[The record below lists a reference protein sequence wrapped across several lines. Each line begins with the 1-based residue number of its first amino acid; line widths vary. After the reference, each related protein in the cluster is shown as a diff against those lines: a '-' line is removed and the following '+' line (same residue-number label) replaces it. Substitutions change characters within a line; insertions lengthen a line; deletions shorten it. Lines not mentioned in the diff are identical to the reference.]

1 MVVQKGGKDSMASK
15 AQYIIG
21 VDTGGTFTD
30 VVVLSNAGEVWTAK
44 ASTTPDD
51 FSRGVM
57 DAVDEAARTAGIETA
72 KLLGNTT
79 LFKHGSTVA
88 TNALI
93 TRSGVKVGFITTKG
107 FEDTTEIMRAI
118 GRVDGLSADDIK
130 HVTWITKPEPFV
142 QRELV
147 IGVRER
153 MDYQGNEIVPLNRAD
168 VMEAIR
174 RLIEED
180 KVEAIAVSLM
190 HAWAN
195 PKHEEEIRA
204 LTAEADSHR
213 KVYWSFGSSLSQ
225 VAGEYA
231 RANTAILNSYLG
243 PTVERYLKGLETK
256 LQSGGLKGPL
266 LIMQGN
272 GGVAHREHV
281 SAIANLQSGPAG
293 GMIASA
299 YVAGLLKHQNVI
311 TTDMGGT
318 SFDVGLITE
327 GYWRYAQEPIVE
339 RFRMLQPIIDIES
352 IGAGGGTI
360 ALVESETGRLLVG
373 PRSAGASPG
382 PVCYDAGGEQVTVT
396 DADLALGIIDP
407 NYFLGGRKHLN
418 KEKSLKAIEEKIARP
433 LKLKVHEAAAGIYD
447 IVNAK
452 MSDLIRRQVVRTG
465 YLPEEFVIY
474 AFGGA
479 GPVHASGFAAEL
491 GIKQIYIFATSP
503 VFSAFG
509 AAAADV
515 IRTRVMSCQYILP
528 ADPAVVNQRLD
539 GIESEMK
546 TAMTG
551 EGFKPNQ
558 IEFRRFFTIRYRR
571 QTAGVEMPVSWDRF
585 NAKRMTEMQSA
596 FERKYEELYG
606 VGAGYTKA
614 GIEISEIR
622 VDAVGK
628 VAKPR
633 LSASRKRNRDL
644 KAARKGKRQVFF
656 TRPDRRFIDTPVY
669 DYERLASGA
678 VVKGP
683 AVIELP
689 FTTTLVPPDHKVTV
703 APFMNLVMQVP

>member
-1 MVVQKGGKDSMASK
+1 MAAK
-15 AQYIIG
+15 QNFIIG

-30 VVVLSNAGEVWTAK
+30 VVVLGDSGEVWTAK

-57 DAVDEAARTAGIETA
+57 DAVNEAAVAVGVQTSE
-72 KLLGNTT
+72 LLGQTK

-93 TRSGVKVGFITTKG
+93 THNGCKVGLITTKG

-118 GRVDGLSADDIK
+118 GRVDGLSDDEIK
-130 HVTWITKPEPFV
+130 HITWITKPEPFV
-142 QRELV
+142 PRESV

-153 MDYQGNEIVPLNRAD
+153 IDYQGNEIVPLNWDD

-174 RLIEED
+174 RLMQAD
-180 KVEAIAVSLM
+180 KVDAIAVSLM

-195 PKHEEEIRA
+195 PKHEEEVRA
-204 LTAEADSHR
+204 LTAEADPHR

-231 RANTAILNSYLG
+231 RTNTAILNSYLG
-243 PTVERYLKGLETK
+243 PTVEGYLKGLEGK
-256 LQSGGLKGPL
+256 LQKGGLKAPL

-299 YVAGLLKHQNVI
+299 YIASLLNHKNVI

-339 RFRMLQPIIDIES
+339 RFRMQQPIIDIES

-360 ALVESETGRLLVG
+360 ARVEPETGQLLVG

-396 DADLALGIIDP
+396 DCDLALGVIDP
-407 NYFLGGRKHLN
+407 AYFLGGRKKLN
-418 KEKSLKAIEEKIARP
+418 NEKALHAIEEKIARP
-433 LKLKVHEAAAGIYD
+433 LKLKINQAAAGVHD

-491 GIKQIYIFATSP
+491 GIKKIYIFATSP

-515 IRTRVMSCQYILP
+515 IRTRVFSCQYVMP
-528 ADPAVVNQRLD
+528 ADPEIINHRLE
-539 GIESEMK
+539 GIEKEMAR
-546 TAMTG
+546 AMIG
-551 EGFKPNQ
+551 EGFGPNQ
-558 IEFRRFFTIRYRR
+558 VDFRRYFTMRYRR
-571 QTAGVEMPVSWDRF
+571 QSAGVEMPVGFNRF
-585 NAKRMTEMQSA
+585 NPKRLAEIQTG
-596 FERKYEELYG
+596 FEQKYEELYG
-606 VGAGYTKA
+606 VGAGYSKA

-622 VDAVGK
+622 VDAIGK
-628 VAKPR
+628 VAKPKLIAKRKTNGNARRALKEKR
-633 LSASRKRNRDL
+633 L
-644 KAARKGKRQVFF
+644 VFF
-656 TRPDRRFIDTPVY
+656 TRPERKSFDTPVY
-669 DYERLASGA
+669 NYESLVVGA
-678 VVKGP
+678 AIRGP
-683 AVIELP
+683 AIVELP
-689 FTTTLVPPDHKVTV
+689 FTTTLLPPDHKITV
-703 APFMNLVMQVP
+703 DPYMNLVMELP

>member
-1 MVVQKGGKDSMASK
+1 MTSK

-30 VVVLSNAGEVWTAK
+30 VVVMGNDGDVWTAK

-57 DAVDEAARTAGIETA
+57 DAVAEAAQTVGIETSE
-72 KLLGNTT
+72 LLGQTT

-93 TRSGVKVGFITTKG
+93 THSGCKVGFITTKG

-118 GRVDGLSADDIK
+118 GRVDGLSADEIK

-142 QRELV
+142 PRERI

-153 MDYQGNEIVPLNRAD
+153 MDYLGNEIVPLNRAD

-195 PKHEEEIRA
+195 PKHEEEIRS
-204 LTAEADSHR
+204 LTSEADPHR

-231 RANTAILNSYLG
+231 RANTAVLNSYLG
-243 PTVERYLKGLETK
+243 PTVERYLKGLESK
-256 LQSGGLKGPL
+256 LQSGGLNGPL

-299 YVAGLLKHQNVI
+299 YVAGLLNHKNVI

-360 ALVESETGRLLVG
+360 AQVELETGRLLVG

-382 PVCYDAGGEQVTVT
+382 PVCYGAGGEQVTVT

-407 NYFLGGRKHLN
+407 NYFLGGRKTLN

-479 GPVHASGFAAEL
+479 GPVHAAGFAAEL

-539 GIESEMK
+539 AIESEMK

-558 IEFRRFFTIRYRR
+558 VEFRRFFTMRYRR
-571 QTAGVEMPVSWDRF
+571 QTAGVEMPGSWDHF

-596 FERKYEELYG
+596 FEKKYEELYG

-633 LSASRKRNRDL
+633 LSASRKRKSDI
-644 KAARKGKRQVFF
+644 KAARKGKRGVFF
-656 TRPDRRFIDTPVY
+656 TRPDRKFIDTPVY
-669 DYERLASGA
+669 DYERLGVGA

-703 APFMNLVMQVP
+703 DPFMNLVMQVP

>member
-1 MVVQKGGKDSMASK
+1 MAVK
-15 AQYIIG
+15 NQYIVG

-30 VVVLSNAGEVWTAK
+30 VVVLGDRGEVWTAK

-57 DAVDEAARTAGIETA
+57 DAVTEAANAVGVETSE
-72 KLLGNTT
+72 LLGQTT

-93 TRSGVKVGFITTKG
+93 THNGCKVGLITTRG

-118 GRVDGLSADDIK
+118 GRVDGLSDDEIK

-142 QRELV
+142 SRERI

-153 MDYQGNEIVPLNRAD
+153 MDYQGNEIVPLNWDD
-168 VMEAIR
+168 VMAAIR
-174 RLIEED
+174 RLMED
-180 KVEAIAVSLM
+180 EKVDAIAVSLM

-195 PKHEEEIRA
+195 PRHEEEIRA
-204 LTAEADSHR
+204 LTAEADPQR
-213 KVYWSFGSSLSQ
+213 KIYWSFGSALTQ

-243 PTVERYLKGLETK
+243 PTVEHYLKGLETK

-299 YVAGLLKHQNVI
+299 YVAGLLGHKNVI

-318 SFDVGLITE
+318 SFDVGLITD

-360 ALVESETGRLLVG
+360 AQVEPETGRLLVG

-396 DADLALGIIDP
+396 DCDLALGIIDP
-407 NYFLGGRKHLN
+407 NYFLGGRKSLN
-418 KEKSLKAIEEKIARP
+418 KEKALRSIDEEIAKP
-433 LKLKVHEAAAGIYD
+433 LKLKVHEAAAGVHE

-479 GPVHASGFAAEL
+479 GPVHAAGFAAEL
-491 GIKQIYIFATSP
+491 GIRRIYIFATSP

-515 IRTRVMSCQYILP
+515 IRTRVMSCQFVLP
-528 ADPAVVNQRLD
+528 ADPAVINQRLD
-539 GIESEMK
+539 AIEKEMGG
-546 TAMTG
+546 ALAG

-558 IEFRRFFTIRYRR
+558 VEFRRYFTMRYRR
-571 QTAGVEMPVSWDRF
+571 QSAGVEIPAGWDRL
-585 NAKRMTEMQSA
+585 NVKRVTEMQSN
-596 FERKYEELYG
+596 FEKKYEELYG

-614 GIEISEIR
+614 GIEISEMR

-628 VAKPR
+628 VAKPK
-633 LSASRKRNRDL
+633 LSAKRKSGASL
-644 KAARKGKRQVFF
+644 GAARKSKRQVFF
-656 TRPDRRFIDTPVY
+656 TRPERKLIDTPVY
-669 DYERLASGA
+669 DYARLAVGA
-678 VVKGP
+678 TVRGP
-683 AVIELP
+683 AIVELP
-689 FTTTLVPPDHKVTV
+689 FTTTLVPPEHKVTIDRY
-703 APFMNLVMQVP
+703 MNLVMEVP

>member
-1 MVVQKGGKDSMASK
+1 MAAK
-15 AQYIIG
+15 KNYIIG

-30 VVVLSNAGEVWTAK
+30 VVVLGNSGEVWTAK

-57 DAVDEAARTAGIETA
+57 DAVAEAARAVGVEA
-72 KLLGNTT
+72 AVLLGHTT

-93 TRSGVKVGFITTKG
+93 THSGVKVGLITTKG

-118 GRVDGLSADDIK
+118 GRVDGLSDDEIK

-142 QRELV
+142 SRERV

-153 MDYQGNEIVPLNRAD
+153 MDYQGNEIVPLNWDD
-168 VMEAIR
+168 VMSAIR
-174 RLIEED
+174 QLIEKD
-180 KVEAIAVSLM
+180 QVEAIAVSLM

-195 PKHEEEIRA
+195 PRHEEEIRG
-204 LTAEADSHR
+204 LTAEADPHR

-256 LQSGGLKGPL
+256 LQNGGLKGPL

-299 YVAGLLKHQNVI
+299 HIAGLLKHKNVI

-327 GYWRYAQEPIVE
+327 GYWRYAQEPIIE

-360 ALVESETGRLLVG
+360 AQVESETGRLLVG

-382 PVCYDAGGEQVTVT
+382 PVCYDGGGEQVTVT
-396 DADLALGIIDP
+396 DADVALGIIDP
-407 NYFLGGRKHLN
+407 DYFLGGRKRLN
-418 KEKSLKAIEEKIARP
+418 KEKALRTIEEKIAHP
-433 LKLKVHEAAAGIYD
+433 LKLKVHEAAAGVYE

-491 GIKQIYIFATSP
+491 GVKKIYIFATSP

-528 ADPAVVNQRLD
+528 ADPAVINQRLES
-539 GIESEMK
+539 IEKEMG
-546 TAMTG
+546 TAVVG

-571 QTAGVEMPVSWDRF
+571 QSAGVEMPVTWDRF
-585 NAKRMTEMQSA
+585 NVKRMAEMQSA
-596 FERKYEELYG
+596 FEKKYEELYG
-606 VGAGYTKA
+606 VGAGYAKA

-633 LSASRKRNRDL
+633 LSTQRKKQFDL
-644 KAARKGKRQVFF
+644 RAARKGRRPVYF
-656 TRPDRRFIDTPVY
+656 TRPERKYFDTPVY
-669 DYERLASGA
+669 DYEKLAVGA
-678 VVKGP
+678 VIKGP

-689 FTTTLVPPDHKVTV
+689 FTTTLIPPKHKVSV
-703 APFMNLVMQVP
+703 DAYMNLVMEVP

>member
-1 MVVQKGGKDSMASK
+1 MARK
-15 AQYIIG
+15 QQYIIG

-30 VVVLSNAGEVWTAK
+30 VVVLGNGGEVWTAK

-57 DAVDEAARTAGIETA
+57 DAVDEAARTVGTETSE
-72 KLLGNTT
+72 LLRQTT

-93 TRSGVKVGFITTKG
+93 TQSGVKVGLITTKG

-118 GRVDGLSADDIK
+118 GRVDGLSGDEIK
-130 HVTWITKPEPFV
+130 HATWVTKPEPFV
-142 QRELV
+142 PRERV

-153 MDYQGNEIVPLNRAD
+153 MDYRGEEIVPLNRAD
-168 VMEAIR
+168 VMNAIR

-195 PKHEEEIRA
+195 PRHEEEIRA
-204 LTAEADSHR
+204 LTAEADPHKS
-213 KVYWSFGSSLSQ
+213 VYWSFGSALSQ

-231 RANTAILNSYLG
+231 RTNTAVLNSYLG
-243 PTVERYLKGLETK
+243 PTVERYLQGLKTK
-256 LQSGGLKGPL
+256 LQRSGLKGPL

-272 GGVAHREHV
+272 GGVAHSEHV

-299 YVAGLLKHQNVI
+299 FIAALLKHKNVI

-327 GYWRYAQEPIVE
+327 GYWRYAQEPVVE

-360 ALVESETGRLLVG
+360 AQVDQDTGRLLVG

-382 PVCYDAGGEQVTVT
+382 PVCYDGGGEQVTVT

-407 NYFLGGRKHLN
+407 NYFLGGRKALN
-418 KEKSLKAIEEKIARP
+418 KEKALNAIEEKIARP
-433 LKLKVHEAAAGIYD
+433 LQLKIHEAAAGIYD

-479 GPVHASGFAAEL
+479 GAVHAAGFAAEL
-491 GIKQIYIFATSP
+491 GIKKIYIFATSP

-509 AAAADV
+509 VAAADV
-515 IRTRVMSCQYILP
+515 IHTRVLSCQYIFP
-528 ADPAVVNQRLD
+528 VEPAVVNQRLES
-539 GIESEMK
+539 IEDEMK
-546 TAMTG
+546 KAMID
-551 EGFKPNQ
+551 EGFRPGQ
-558 IEFRRFFTIRYRR
+558 VEFRRFFTIRYRR
-571 QTAGVEMPVSWDRF
+571 QTAGVEMPIAWDRL
-585 NAKRMTEMQSA
+585 NVKRVMELQAA
-596 FERKYEELYG
+596 FGKKYEELYG
-606 VGAGYTKA
+606 VGAGYSKA

-628 VAKPR
+628 VAKPS
-633 LSASRKRNRDL
+633 LSAKRKSRSDG
-644 KAARKGKRQVFF
+644 KAARKGKREVFF
-656 TRPDRRFIDTPVY
+656 TRPQRQFIDTPVY
-669 DYERLASGA
+669 DYARLGVGA
-678 VVKGP
+678 TVRGP

-689 FTTTLVPPDHKVTV
+689 FTTVLVPPAHKVTV
-703 APFMNLVMQVP
+703 DPYTNLVMELP

>member
-1 MVVQKGGKDSMASK
+1 MAAK
-15 AQYIIG
+15 KNYIIG

-30 VVVLSNAGEVWTAK
+30 VVVLGDSGEVWTAK

-57 DAVDEAARTAGIETA
+57 DAVGEAARTMGVESSD
-72 KLLGNTT
+72 LLGHTT

-93 TRSGVKVGFITTKG
+93 TRSGVKVGLITTKG

-118 GRVDGLSADDIK
+118 GRVDGLSDDEIK
-130 HVTWITKPEPFV
+130 HVTWVTKPEPFV
-142 QRELV
+142 PRERV

-153 MDYQGNEIVPLNRAD
+153 MDYQGNEIVPLNWDD
-168 VMEAIR
+168 VMAAIR
-174 RLIEED
+174 RFIEVD
-180 KVEAIAVSLM
+180 KVDAIAVSLM
-190 HAWAN
+190 HAWIN
-195 PKHEEEIRA
+195 PQHEDEIRA
-204 LTAEADSHR
+204 LTAEADPHR
-213 KVYWSFGSSLSQ
+213 KVYWSFASSLSQ

-243 PTVERYLKGLETK
+243 PTVERYLKGLESK
-256 LQSGGLKGPL
+256 LASGGLKGPL

-299 YVAGLLKHQNVI
+299 YIAGLLEHKNVI

-360 ALVESETGRLLVG
+360 AQVENETGRLLVG

-382 PVCYDAGGEQVTVT
+382 PVCYDAGGDQVTVT

-407 NYFLGGRKHLN
+407 NYFLGGRKSLN
-418 KEKSLKAIEEKIARP
+418 KEKALKLIEEKIARP
-433 LKLKVHEAAAGIYD
+433 LKLKVHEAAAGVHD

-479 GPVHASGFAAEL
+479 GAVHASGFAAEL

-528 ADPAVVNQRLD
+528 ADPTVINQRLD
-539 GIESEMK
+539 GIEKEMS
-546 TAMTG
+546 AEMNS
-551 EGFKPNQ
+551 EGFKSSQ
-558 IEFRRFFTIRYRR
+558 LEFRRFFTLRYRR
-571 QTAGVEMPVSWDRF
+571 QSAGVEMPAGWDRF
-585 NAKRMTEMQSA
+585 NLKRMTEMHSA
-596 FERKYEELYG
+596 FEKKYEELYG

-628 VAKPR
+628 VAKPK
-633 LSASRKRNRDL
+633 LTPKRKSNRD
-644 KAARKGKRQVFF
+644 ARSARKGKREVFF
-656 TRPDRRFIDTPVY
+656 TRPERKFIDTPVY
-669 DYERLASGA
+669 DYERLGVGA
-678 VVKGP
+678 VVRGP
-683 AVIELP
+683 AVVELP
-689 FTTTLVPPDHKVTV
+689 FTTTLVPPGFKVGV
-703 APFMNLVMQVP
+703 DPYLNLVMEIG

>member
-1 MVVQKGGKDSMASK
+1 MAEKKSF
-15 AQYIIG
+15 IIG
-21 VDTGGTFTD
+21 IDTGGTFTD
-30 VVVLSNAGEVWTAK
+30 VVVLGDTGEVWTAK

-57 DAVDEAARTAGIETA
+57 DAVKEAAGVVGVEMSE
-72 KLLGNTT
+72 LLGRTM

-93 TRSGVKVGFITTKG
+93 TRNGCKVGLITTRG

-118 GRVDGLSADDIK
+118 GRVDGLSGDEIK
-130 HVTWITKPEPFV
+130 HATWITKPDPFV
-142 QRELV
+142 PRECVL
-147 IGVRER
+147 GVRER
-153 MDYQGNEIVPLNRAD
+153 MDYQGNEILPLDRAD

-174 RLIEED
+174 RLIEDD

-195 PKHEEEIRA
+195 PRHEEEIRA
-204 LTAEADSHR
+204 LSAEADPRR

-256 LQSGGLKGPL
+256 LKSGGLKGPL

-299 YVAGLLKHQNVI
+299 YVAGVLKHKNVI

-318 SFDVGLITE
+318 SFDVGLITD

-360 ALVESETGRLLVG
+360 AQVEAETGRLLVG

-396 DADLALGIIDP
+396 DADVALGIIDP
-407 NYFLGGRKHLN
+407 DYFLGGRKSLN
-418 KEKSLKAIEEKIARP
+418 KEKALRVIEEKIARP

-491 GIKQIYIFATSP
+491 GIKKIYIFATSP

-515 IRTRVMSCQYILP
+515 IRTRVLSCQYVLP
-528 ADPAVVNQRLD
+528 ADPATINRRLD
-539 GIESEMK
+539 TVEEELSA
-546 TAMTG
+546 AMTG
-551 EGFKPNQ
+551 ESFKPNQ
-558 IEFRRFFTIRYRR
+558 VEFRRFYTMRYRR
-571 QTAGVEMPVSWDRF
+571 QSAGVELPASWQRF
-585 NAKRMTEMQSA
+585 NPKRMAEIQTA
-596 FERKYEELYG
+596 FEKKYVELYG
-606 VGAGYTKA
+606 AGAGYTKA

-633 LSASRKRNRDL
+633 LSAKRKTGANPR
-644 KAARKGKRQVFF
+644 AALKGKRRVFF
-656 TRPDRRFIDTPVY
+656 ARPQRKFFDTPVY
-669 DYERLASGA
+669 DYERLGVGA
-678 VVKGP
+678 AVKGP
-683 AVIELP
+683 AIIELP

-703 APFMNLVMQVP
+703 DSYMNLVMEVP

>member
-1 MVVQKGGKDSMASK
+1 MASK

-30 VVVLSNAGEVWTAK
+30 VVVLGDTGEVWTAK

-57 DAVDEAARTAGIETA
+57 DAVEEAAGAVGVEISE
-72 KLLGNTT
+72 LLGRTT

-93 TRSGVKVGFITTKG
+93 TRNGCKVGLIATRG

-118 GRVDGLSADDIK
+118 GRVDGLSGDEIK

-142 QRELV
+142 PRERV
-147 IGVRER
+147 VGVRER

-168 VMEAIR
+168 VMAAIR
-174 RLIEED
+174 RLIEDD
-180 KVEAIAVSLM
+180 KVEAIAVSLI

-195 PKHEEEIRA
+195 PRHEEEIRA
-204 LTAEADSHR
+204 LSAEADPRR

-256 LQSGGLKGPL
+256 LKSGGLKGPL

-299 YVAGLLKHQNVI
+299 YVAGVLKHENVI

-318 SFDVGLITE
+318 SFDVGLITD

-352 IGAGGGTI
+352 IGAGGGTV
-360 ALVESETGRLLVG
+360 AQVEAETGRLLVG

-396 DADLALGIIDP
+396 DADIALGIIDP
-407 NYFLGGRKHLN
+407 DYFLGGKKSLN
-418 KEKSLKAIEEKIARP
+418 KDKALRVIEEKIARP

-491 GIKQIYIFATSP
+491 GIKKIYIFATSP

-515 IRTRVMSCQYILP
+515 MRTRVLSCQYVLP
-528 ADPAVVNQRLD
+528 ADPATINQRLD
-539 GIESEMK
+539 TVEKELS
-546 TAMTG
+546 AALSG

-558 IEFRRFFTIRYRR
+558 VDFRRYYTMRYRR
-571 QTAGVEMPVSWDRF
+571 QSAGVELPASWQRF
-585 NAKRMTEMQSA
+585 NPKRMAEIQTA
-596 FERKYEELYG
+596 FEKKYVELYG
-606 VGAGYTKA
+606 AGAGYTKA

-633 LSASRKRNRDL
+633 LSAKRKTGGNPR
-644 KAARKGKRQVFF
+644 AALKGKRRVFF
-656 TRPDRRFIDTPVY
+656 ARPQRKFIDTPVY
-669 DYERLASGA
+669 DYERLGVGA
-678 VVKGP
+678 AVKGP
-683 AVIELP
+683 AIIELP
-689 FTTTLVPPDHKVTV
+689 FTTTLVPPDYKITV
-703 APFMNLVMQVP
+703 DPYMNLVMEVP

>member
-1 MVVQKGGKDSMASK
+1 MAAK
-15 AQYIIG
+15 KHYIVG

-30 VVVLSNAGEVWTAK
+30 VVVLGERGEVWTAK

-51 FSRGVM
+51 FSLGVM
-57 DAVDEAARTAGIETA
+57 DAVTQAASAVGVDTAE
-72 KLLGNTT
+72 LLDQTS

-93 TRSGVKVGFITTKG
+93 THSGCTVGLITTKG

-118 GRVDGLSADDIK
+118 GRVDGLSDDAIK

-142 QRELV
+142 PRERI

-153 MDYQGNEIVPLNRAD
+153 MDYQGNEIVPLNWDD
-168 VMEAIR
+168 VMQAIR
-174 RLIEED
+174 RLIEDE
-180 KVEAIAVSLM
+180 KVDAIAVSLM

-195 PKHEEEIRA
+195 PRHEEEIRA
-204 LTAEADSHR
+204 LTAEADPQR
-213 KVYWSFGSSLSQ
+213 KVYWSFGSTLSQ

-243 PTVERYLKGLETK
+243 PTVEGYLKGLEDK
-256 LQSGGLKGPL
+256 LQEAGLKAPL

-299 YVAGLLKHQNVI
+299 HIAGLLQHKNVI

-360 ALVESETGRLLVG
+360 AQVESETGRLLVG

-382 PVCYDAGGEQVTVT
+382 PVCYDGGGEQVTVT
-396 DADLALGIIDP
+396 DCDLALGIIDP
-407 NYFLGGRKHLN
+407 AYFLGGRKNLN
-418 KEKSLKAIEEKIARP
+418 KHKALQAIEEKIARP
-433 LKLKVHEAAAGIYD
+433 LKLKIHEAAAGVYD

-479 GPVHASGFAAEL
+479 GPVHASGFAREL

-528 ADPAVVNQRLD
+528 ANPAVINQRLEA
-539 GIESEMK
+539 IESEMQDE
-546 TAMTG
+546 MTG
-551 EGFKPNQ
+551 EGFRANQ
-558 IEFRRFFTIRYRR
+558 VEFRRYFTIRYRR
-571 QTAGVEMPVSWDRF
+571 QSAGVEMAAPGDRF
-585 NAKRMTEMQSA
+585 NAKRMAEMQAA
-596 FERKYEELYG
+596 FEKKYQDLYG
-606 VGAGYTKA
+606 VGAGYAKA

-622 VDAVGK
+622 IDAVGR
-628 VAKPR
+628 VAKPNLNPKR
-633 LSASRKRNRDL
+633 KSAATAR
-644 KAARKGKRQVFF
+644 AARKGKRQVFF
-656 TRPDRRFIDTPVY
+656 TRPERKFIDTPVF
-669 DYERLASGA
+669 DYQRLGVGS
-678 VVKGP
+678 VVRGP
-683 AVIELP
+683 AIIELP
-689 FTTTLVPPDHKVTV
+689 FTTTLVPPEHKVTV
-703 APFMNLVMQVP
+703 DRYMNLVMQVP

>member
-1 MVVQKGGKDSMASK
+1 MAEK
-15 AQYIIG
+15 QNYIIG

-30 VVVLSNAGEVWTAK
+30 VVVLGDAGEVWTAK

-57 DAVDEAARTAGIETA
+57 DAVDEAARSVGVETDE
-72 KLLGNTT
+72 LLGRTT

-93 TRSGVKVGFITTKG
+93 TRSGVKVGLITTKG
-107 FEDTTEIMRAI
+107 FEDTTAIMRAI
-118 GRVDGLSADDIK
+118 GRVDGLSPDEIK

-142 QRELV
+142 ARERI

-153 MDYQGNEIVPLNRAD
+153 MDYQGNEIVPLNRSD

-180 KVEAIAVSLM
+180 QVEAIAVSLM

-195 PKHEEEIRA
+195 PRHEEEIRA
-204 LTAEADSHR
+204 LTAEADPRR

-231 RANTAILNSYLG
+231 RTNTAILNSYLG
-243 PTVERYLKGLETK
+243 PTVERYLKGLESK

-299 YVAGLLKHQNVI
+299 HIAGLLKHKNVI

-360 ALVESETGRLLVG
+360 AQVEMETGRLLVG

-382 PVCYDAGGEQVTVT
+382 PVCYDGGGEQVTVT
-396 DADLALGIIDP
+396 DADLALGILDP
-407 NYFLGGRKHLN
+407 DYFLGGRKTLN
-418 KEKSLKAIEEKIARP
+418 REKSLRAIEEKIAWP
-433 LKLKVHEAAAGIYD
+433 LKLKLHEAAAGIYE
-447 IVNAK
+447 IVNSK

-479 GPVHASGFAAEL
+479 GPVHAAGFAAEL
-491 GIKQIYIFATSP
+491 GIKKIYIFATSP

-515 IRTRVMSCQYILP
+515 IHTRVISCQYILP
-528 ADPAVVNQRLD
+528 ADPAVINRRLGD
-539 GIESEMK
+539 IESGMK
-546 TAMTG
+546 AAMMS

-558 IEFRRFFTIRYRR
+558 IEFRRFFTMRYRR
-571 QTAGVEMPVSWDRF
+571 QTAGVEMPVSWERL
-585 NAKRMTEMQSA
+585 NAKRGAEMQSA
-596 FERKYEELYG
+596 FEKKYEELYG

-614 GIEISEIR
+614 GIEISEVRID
-622 VDAVGK
+622 VVGK

-633 LSASRKRNRDL
+633 LVTKRSTKGDARS
-644 KAARKGKRQVFF
+644 ARKGKREIFF
-656 TRPDRRFIDTPVY
+656 TRPERKLIETPVF
-669 DYERLASGA
+669 DYGRLPVGA

-703 APFMNLVMQVP
+703 DPYMNLVLEL

>member
-1 MVVQKGGKDSMASK
+1 MAAK
-15 AQYIIG
+15 KNYIIG

-30 VVVLSNAGEVWTAK
+30 VVVLGDGGEVWTAK

-57 DAVDEAARTAGIETA
+57 DAVAEAARSVGVEPAE
-72 KLLGNTT
+72 LLGHTT

-93 TRSGVKVGFITTKG
+93 THSGVKVGLITTKG

-118 GRVDGLSADDIK
+118 GRVDGLSGDEIK

-142 QRELV
+142 ARERV

-153 MDYQGNEIVPLNRAD
+153 MDYQGNEIIPLNWDD
-168 VMEAIR
+168 VMSAIR
-174 RLIEED
+174 RLIEQD
-180 KVEAIAVSLM
+180 QVEAIAVSLM
-190 HAWAN
+190 HSWAN
-195 PKHEEEIRA
+195 PRHEEEIRA
-204 LTAEADSHR
+204 LTAEADPHR

-225 VAGEYA
+225 IAGEYA

-243 PTVERYLKGLETK
+243 PTVERYLKGLESK

-299 YVAGLLKHQNVI
+299 HTAGLLKHANVI

-360 ALVESETGRLLVG
+360 AQVEAETGRLLVG

-382 PVCYDAGGEQVTVT
+382 PVCYDGGGEEVTVT

-407 NYFLGGRKHLN
+407 NYFLGGRKKLN
-418 KEKSLKAIEEKIARP
+418 KEKALKTIEEKIARP
-433 LKLKVHEAAAGIYD
+433 LKLKVPEAAAGVYD

-491 GIKQIYIFATSP
+491 GIKRIYIFATSP

-515 IRTRVMSCQYILP
+515 IRTRVMSCQYLLP
-528 ADPAVVNQRLD
+528 ADPAVINQRLES
-539 GIESEMK
+539 IEKEMG
-546 TAMTG
+546 TAVMG

-558 IEFRRFFTIRYRR
+558 IDFRRFFTIRYRR
-571 QTAGVEMPVSWDRF
+571 QSAGVEMPVSWDRF
-585 NAKRMTEMQSA
+585 NAKRVAEMQSA
-596 FERKYEELYG
+596 FEKKYEELYG
-606 VGAGYTKA
+606 VGAGYAKA

-633 LSASRKRNRDL
+633 LSPQRKKRFDRR
-644 KAARKGKRQVFF
+644 AARKGKRPVYF
-656 TRPDRRFIDTPVY
+656 TRPERKYIDTPIY
-669 DYERLASGA
+669 DYEKLVVGA
-678 VVKGP
+678 VIKGP

-689 FTTTLVPPDHKVTV
+689 FTTTLIPPAHKVSV
-703 APFMNLVMQVP
+703 DAYMNLVMEVP

>member
-1 MVVQKGGKDSMASK
+1 MPAKKN
-15 AQYIIG
+15 YIIG

-30 VVVLSNAGEVWTAK
+30 VVVLGDGGEVWTAK

-57 DAVDEAARTAGIETA
+57 DAVREAASVVGVEIRA
-72 KLLGNTT
+72 LLNRTT

-93 TRSGVKVGFITTKG
+93 THNGCEVGLITTKG

-118 GRVDGLSADDIK
+118 GRVDGLSDDEIK
-130 HVTWITKPEPFV
+130 HVTWITKPEPLV
-142 QRELV
+142 PRERV

-153 MDYQGNEIVPLNRAD
+153 IDYQGNEIVPLNRAD

-174 RLIEED
+174 RLIEHE
-180 KVEAIAVSLM
+180 KVTAIAVNLM

-195 PKHEEEIRA
+195 TKHEEEIRA
-204 LTAEADSHR
+204 LTAEADPQR
-213 KVYWSFGSSLSQ
+213 KVYWSFGSALSQ

-243 PTVERYLKGLETK
+243 PTVERYLKGLEVK

-299 YVAGLLKHQNVI
+299 YVAGLLKHKNVI

-327 GYWRYAQEPIVE
+327 GYWHYAQEPIVE
-339 RFRMLQPIIDIES
+339 RFRMLQPIIDIQS

-360 ALVESETGRLLVG
+360 AQVEAETGRLLVG

-396 DADLALGIIDP
+396 DADLVLGIIDP
-407 NYFLGGRKHLN
+407 DYFLGGRKSLN
-418 KEKSLKAIEEKIARP
+418 KEKSLRTIAEKIARP
-433 LKLKVHEAAAGIYD
+433 LKLEPHEAAAGIYD

-479 GPVHASGFAAEL
+479 GPVHAAGFAAEL
-491 GIKQIYIFATSP
+491 GVKQIYIFATSP

-528 ADPAVVNQRLD
+528 ADPALINERLAA
-539 GIESEMK
+539 IEVEMGA
-546 TAMTG
+546 AMSA
-551 EGFKPNQ
+551 EGFKRSQ
-558 IEFRRFFTIRYRR
+558 VEFRRFFTMRYRR
-571 QTAGVEMPVSWDRF
+571 QTAGVELPVDFDRF
-585 NAKRMTEMQSA
+585 NAKRVTELRGA
-596 FERKYEELYG
+596 FEKKYEELYG
-606 VGAGYTKA
+606 TGAGYTKA

-633 LSASRKRNRDL
+633 LTAKRKVSGN
-644 KAARKGKRQVFF
+644 ARGALKGKRRVYF
-656 TRPDRRFIDTPVY
+656 TRPERKFIDTPVY
-669 DYERLASGA
+669 DYEGLAAGA
-678 VVKGP
+678 TVRGP
-683 AVIELP
+683 AIIELP
-689 FTTTLVPPDHKVTV
+689 FTTALAPPEHKVTV
-703 APFMNLVMQVP
+703 DPYGNLVMQVP

>member
-1 MVVQKGGKDSMASK
+1 MAK
-15 AQYIIG
+15 KRYIIG

-30 VVVLSNAGEVWTAK
+30 VVVLGDRGEVWSAK
-44 ASTTPDD
+44 ASTTPEN
-51 FSRGVM
+51 FARGVM
-57 DAVDEAARTAGIETA
+57 DAVGEAAKTVGVSATELLAQTA
-72 KLLGNTT
+72 

-93 TRSGVKVGFITTKG
+93 THSGCKVGLITTKG

-118 GRVDGLSADDIK
+118 GRVDGLSPDELK
-130 HVTWITKPEPFV
+130 HVTWITKPEPLV
-142 QRELV
+142 PRERV

-153 MDYQGNEIVPLNRAD
+153 IDYQGNEIVPLNWDD
-168 VMEAIR
+168 VMGAIR
-174 RLIEED
+174 DLIENEN
-180 KVEAIAVSLM
+180 VEAIAVSLM

-195 PKHEEEIRA
+195 PCHEQQIRA
-204 LTAEADSHR
+204 LAAEADAQR
-213 KVYWSFGSSLSQ
+213 KIYWSFGSELSQ

-243 PTVERYLKGLETK
+243 PTVERYLAELESNLKTAGL
-256 LQSGGLKGPL
+256 SGPL

-299 YVAGLLKHQNVI
+299 YIAGLLGHKNVI

-360 ALVESETGRLLVG
+360 AQIESDTGRLLVG
-373 PRSAGASPG
+373 PGSAGASPG
-382 PVCYDAGGEQVTVT
+382 PVCYDGGGEHVTVT
-396 DADLALGIIDP
+396 DCDLALGILDP
-407 NYFLGGRKHLN
+407 DYFLGGRKRLN
-418 KEKSLKAIEEKIARP
+418 KDKALRTIETKIGKP
-433 LKLKVHEAAAGIYD
+433 LKLKVEQAAAGVHE

-479 GPVHASGFAAEL
+479 GPVHAAGFAAEL
-491 GIKQIYIFATSP
+491 GIRRIYIFATSP

-515 IRTRVMSCQYILP
+515 MRTRVMSCQFVLP
-528 ADPAVVNQRLD
+528 ADAGAISQRLS
-539 GIESEMK
+539 GIESEVGG
-546 TAMTG
+546 ALAA
-551 EGFKPNQ
+551 EGFASGA
-558 IEFRRFFTIRYRR
+558 IAYRRYFTMRYRR
-571 QTAGVEMPVSWDRF
+571 QSAGVEMPVPWERL
-585 NAKRMTEMQSA
+585 NANRLHEMQLE
-596 FERKYEELYG
+596 FEKKYEELYG
-606 VGAGYTKA
+606 VGAGYSKA

-622 VDAVGK
+622 VDGIGK
-628 VAKPR
+628 VAKPK
-633 LSASRKRNRDL
+633 LSAARIDSRNPR
-644 KAARKGKRQVFF
+644 AGRKGTRQVFF
-656 TRPDRRFIDTPVY
+656 TRPERRTLDTPVY
-669 DYERLASGA
+669 DYRMLG
-678 VVKGP
+678 VGTVLRGP
-683 AVIELP
+683 AIVELP
-689 FTTTLVPPDHKVTV
+689 FTTTLVPPEHKLTV
-703 APFMNLVMQVP
+703 DRYRNLLMELP

>member
-1 MVVQKGGKDSMASK
+1 MAAK
-15 AQYIIG
+15 ARYLIG

-30 VVVLSNAGEVWTAK
+30 VVVLNTNGQVWTAK

-51 FSRGVM
+51 FSRGVL
-57 DAVDEAARTAGIETA
+57 DAVREAANAVGVETSELLDQTA
-72 KLLGNTT
+72 

-93 TRSGVKVGFITTKG
+93 THSGCKVGFITTKG

-118 GRVDGLSADDIK
+118 GRVDGLSDDEIK
-130 HVTWITKPEPFV
+130 HVTWITKPEAFV
-142 QRELV
+142 PRERV

-153 MDYQGNEIVPLNRAD
+153 MDYQGNEIVPLNWDD
-168 VMEAIR
+168 VMQAIQ
-174 RLIEED
+174 RLIETD
-180 KVEAIAVSLM
+180 KVDAIAVSLM

-204 LTAEADSHR
+204 LTAEADPHR

-243 PTVERYLKGLETK
+243 PTVEKYLRGLESK
-256 LQSGGLKGPL
+256 LHDGGLQGPL

-299 YVAGLLKHQNVI
+299 HLAGLLKHKNVI

-360 ALVESETGRLLVG
+360 AQVEAETGRLLVG

-382 PVCYDAGGEQVTVT
+382 PVCYDSGGEQVTVT
-396 DADLALGIIDP
+396 DCDLALGIIDP
-407 NYFLGGRKHLN
+407 AYFLGGRRSLN
-418 KEKSLKAIEEKIARP
+418 KDKALKAIEEKIARP
-433 LKLKVHEAAAGIYD
+433 LKLKVHEAAAGVYD

-479 GPVHASGFAAEL
+479 GPVHAAGFAAEL

-515 IRTRVMSCQYILP
+515 IRTRVVTCQYIMP
-528 ADPAVVNQRLD
+528 ANPAVITQRLAT
-539 GIESEMK
+539 IESEMK
-546 TAMTG
+546 DQMTG
-551 EGFKPNQ
+551 EGFKANQ
-558 IEFRRFFTIRYRR
+558 VEYRRYFTMRYRR
-571 QTAGVEMPVSWDRF
+571 QSAGVEMAASKDRF
-585 NAKRMTEMQSA
+585 TARRLAEMQNT
-596 FERKYEELYG
+596 FEKKYEELYG
-606 VGAGYTKA
+606 VGAGYAKA
-614 GIEISEIR
+614 GIEISQIR
-622 VDAVGK
+622 IDAVGK
-628 VAKPR
+628 VAKPNLNAR
-633 LSASRKRNRDL
+633 RKTGTGARSAL
-644 KAARKGKRQVFF
+644 KGKRKVYF
-656 TRPDRRFIDTPVY
+656 TRPERKLVDTAVY
-669 DYERLASGA
+669 DYQKLGA
-678 VVKGP
+678 GATVRGP
-683 AVIELP
+683 AIIELP
-689 FTTTLVPPDHKVTV
+689 FTTALVPPDHKVT
-703 APFMNLVMQVP
+703 ADRYMNLVMEVP

>member
-1 MVVQKGGKDSMASK
+1 MAAK
-15 AQYIIG
+15 MRYIIG

-30 VVVLSNAGEVWTAK
+30 VVVLSNAGQVWTAK

-57 DAVDEAARTAGIETA
+57 DAVQEAASAVGVETQA
-72 KLLGNTT
+72 LLGQTM

-93 TRSGVKVGFITTKG
+93 THNGCKVGLITTKG

-118 GRVDGLSADDIK
+118 GRVDGLSDDEIK
-130 HVTWITKPEPFV
+130 HVTWITKPESFV
-142 QRELV
+142 PRERI

-153 MDYQGNEIVPLNRAD
+153 MDYQGNEIVPLNWDD
-168 VMEAIR
+168 VMQAIQR
-174 RLIEED
+174 FIEID
-180 KVEAIAVSLM
+180 KVDAIAVSLM

-204 LTAEADSHR
+204 LTAEADPHR
-213 KVYWSFGSSLSQ
+213 KVYWSFGSALSQ

-243 PTVERYLKGLETK
+243 PTVERHLKGLESK
-256 LQSGGLKGPL
+256 LHNGGLKGPL

-299 YVAGLLKHQNVI
+299 HIAGLLKHKNVI

-360 ALVESETGRLLVG
+360 AQVEAETSRLLVG

-382 PVCYDAGGEQVTVT
+382 PVCYDSGGEQVTVT
-396 DADLALGIIDP
+396 DCDLVLGIIDP
-407 NYFLGGRKHLN
+407 DYFLGGRKSLN
-418 KEKSLKAIEEKIARP
+418 KEKALKAIEEKIARP
-433 LKLKVHEAAAGIYD
+433 LKLKVYEAAAGVHE

-515 IRTRVMSCQYILP
+515 IRTRVMSCQYVMP
-528 ADPAVVNQRLD
+528 AHPAAINQRLD

-546 TAMTG
+546 DEMTG

-558 IEFRRFFTIRYRR
+558 VEFRRYFTMRYRR
-571 QTAGVEMPVSWDRF
+571 QSAGVEMPASFDRF
-585 NAKRMTEMQSA
+585 NAKRITEIQSA
-596 FERKYEELYG
+596 FEKKYQELYG
-606 VGAGYTKA
+606 VGAGYAKA

-628 VAKPR
+628 VAKPK
-633 LSASRKRNRDL
+633 LSAKRKSGANAR
-644 KAARKGKRQVFF
+644 AALKGKRRVFF
-656 TRPDRRFIDTPVY
+656 TRPERRFIDTPVY
-669 DYERLASGA
+669 DYERLAVGA
-678 VVKGP
+678 TVRGP
-683 AVIELP
+683 AIIELP
-689 FTTTLVPPDHKVTV
+689 FTTTLIPPEHKVGV
-703 APFMNLVMQVP
+703 DPLMNLVMEVP

>member
-1 MVVQKGGKDSMASK
+1 MASK

-30 VVVLSNAGEVWTAK
+30 VVVLSDAGEVWTAK

-118 GRVDGLSADDIK
+118 GRVDGLSADEIK

-142 QRELV
+142 ERER
-147 IGVRER
+147 IAGVRER

-204 LTAEADSHR
+204 LTAEADPHR

-407 NYFLGGRKHLN
+407 NYFLGGRKNLN

-479 GPVHASGFAAEL
+479 GPVHAAGFATEL

-539 GIESEMK
+539 AIESEMK
-546 TAMTG
+546 AAMTG

-558 IEFRRFFTIRYRR
+558 VEFRRFFTLRYRR

-596 FERKYEELYG
+596 FEKKYEELYG

-633 LSASRKRNRDL
+633 LSASRKRKSDL

-656 TRPDRRFIDTPVY
+656 TRPDRKFIDTPVY
-669 DYERLASGA
+669 DYDRLGFGA

-689 FTTTLVPPDHKVTV
+689 FTTTLVPPEHKVTV
-703 APFMNLVMQVP
+703 DPFMNLVMQVP

>member
-1 MVVQKGGKDSMASK
+1 MSAKQSF
-15 AQYIIG
+15 IIG
-21 VDTGGTFTD
+21 IDTGGTFTD
-30 VVVLSNAGEVWTAK
+30 VVVLGDSGEVWTAK
-44 ASTTPDD
+44 ASTTPND

-57 DAVDEAARTAGIETA
+57 DAVKEAAAVVGVQTGE
-72 KLLGNTT
+72 LLGQTK

-93 TRSGVKVGFITTKG
+93 TRNGCKVGLITTKG

-118 GRVDGLSADDIK
+118 GRVDGLSDDEIK
-130 HVTWITKPEPFV
+130 HVTWISKPEPFV
-142 QRELV
+142 PRERV

-153 MDYQGNEIVPLNRAD
+153 IDYQGNEIVPLNLDD
-168 VMEAIR
+168 VMKAIR
-174 RLIEED
+174 RLMQED
-180 KVEAIAVSLM
+180 KVNAIAVSLM

-195 PKHEEEIRA
+195 PKHEQEIRA
-204 LTAEADSHR
+204 LTAEADPRR

-231 RANTAILNSYLG
+231 RTNTAILNSYLG
-243 PTVERYLKGLETK
+243 PTVERYLSDLETK
-256 LQSGGLKGPL
+256 LQKGGLKAPL

-299 YVAGLLKHQNVI
+299 YIAGLLNHKNVI

-318 SFDVGLITE
+318 SFDAGLITE

-339 RFRMLQPIIDIES
+339 RFRMQQPIIDIES

-360 ALVESETGRLLVG
+360 AHVEVETGRLLVG

-382 PVCYDAGGEQVTVT
+382 PVCYDSGGKQVTVT
-396 DADLALGIIDP
+396 DCDLALGVIDP
-407 NYFLGGRKHLN
+407 AYFLGGRKKLN
-418 KEKSLKAIEEKIARP
+418 KDKALHAIEEQIARP
-433 LKLKVHEAAAGIYD
+433 LKLKLNEAAAGVYD

-491 GIKQIYIFATSP
+491 GIKKIYIFATSP

-515 IRTRVMSCQYILP
+515 IRTRVISCQYVMP
-528 ADPAVVNQRLD
+528 ADPAVINPRLD
-539 GIESEMK
+539 GIEKEMAG
-546 TAMTG
+546 AMTG

-558 IEFRRFFTIRYRR
+558 VDFRRYFTMRYRR
-571 QTAGVEMPVSWDRF
+571 QSAGVEMPVSFDRF
-585 NAKRMTEMQSA
+585 SAKRMSEIQSA
-596 FERKYEELYG
+596 FEQKYEELYG
-606 VGAGYTKA
+606 VGAGYSKA

-628 VAKPR
+628 VAKPK
-633 LSASRKRNRDL
+633 LSAKRKNDGN
-644 KAARKGKRQVFF
+644 ARRALKGKRQVFF
-656 TRPDRRFIDTPVY
+656 SRPERRSIDTPVY
-669 DYERLASGA
+669 NYELLGVGA
-678 VVKGP
+678 TVRGP
-683 AVIELP
+683 AIVELP
-689 FTTTLVPPDHKVTV
+689 FTTTLVPPEHRVTV
-703 APFMNLVMQVP
+703 DPYMNLVMELP

>member
-1 MVVQKGGKDSMASK
+1 MAGKK
-15 AQYIIG
+15 NYIIG

-30 VVVLSNAGEVWTAK
+30 VVVLADTGEVWTAK

-57 DAVDEAARTAGIETA
+57 DAVGEAARTVGVETA
-72 KLLGNTT
+72 DLLARTT

-93 TRSGVKVGFITTKG
+93 THSGCKVGVITTKG

-118 GRVDGLSADDIK
+118 GRVDGLSDDEIK

-142 QRELV
+142 PRERI

-153 MDYQGNEIVPLNRAD
+153 MDYQGNEIVPLNWDD
-168 VMEAIR
+168 VMAAIR
-174 RLIEED
+174 RLIHDE
-180 KVEAIAVSLM
+180 KVDAIAVSLM
-190 HAWAN
+190 HAWVN
-195 PKHEEEIRA
+195 PQHENEIRA
-204 LTAEADSHR
+204 LTAEADPHR

-243 PTVERYLKGLETK
+243 PTVERYLKGLEAK
-256 LQSGGLKGPL
+256 LASGGLKGPL

-299 YVAGLLKHQNVI
+299 YIAGLLKHRNVI

-327 GYWRYAQEPIVE
+327 GYWRYAQEPLVE

-360 ALVESETGRLLVG
+360 AQVEAETGRLLVG

-382 PVCYDAGGEQVTVT
+382 PVCYDGGGAQVTVT

-407 NYFLGGRKHLN
+407 NYFLGGKKRLN
-418 KEKSLKAIEEKIARP
+418 KERALNAIEKRIARP
-433 LKLKVHEAAAGIYD
+433 FKFKVHEAAAGIYD

-479 GPVHASGFAAEL
+479 GPVHAAGFAAEL

-515 IRTRVMSCQYILP
+515 IHTRVMSCQYILP
-528 ADPAVVNQRLD
+528 ADPAVINQRLD
-539 GIESEMK
+539 AIEEEIGA
-546 TAMTG
+546 AMTG
-551 EGFKPNQ
+551 QGFKRNQ
-558 IEFRRFFTIRYRR
+558 VEFRRFFTMRYRR
-571 QTAGVEMPVSWDRF
+571 QTAGVEMPLSWERF
-585 NAKRMTEMQSA
+585 SAKRMGEMQNA
-596 FERKYEELYG
+596 FENKYEEL
-606 VGAGYTKA
+606 
-614 GIEISEIR
+614 
-622 VDAVGK
+622 
-628 VAKPR
+628 
-633 LSASRKRNRDL
+633 
-644 KAARKGKRQVFF
+644 
-656 TRPDRRFIDTPVY
+656 
-669 DYERLASGA
+669 
-678 VVKGP
+678 
-683 AVIELP
+683 
-689 FTTTLVPPDHKVTV
+689 
-703 APFMNLVMQVP
+703 

>member
-1 MVVQKGGKDSMASK
+1 MGGKRE
-15 AQYIIG
+15 YIIG

-30 VVVLSNAGEVWTAK
+30 VVVLSNAGEVWMAK
-44 ASTTPDD
+44 AATTPDD

-57 DAVDEAARTAGIETA
+57 DAVNEAAHTVGINASE
-72 KLLGNTT
+72 LLRETT

-93 TRSGVKVGFITTKG
+93 TRSGVKAGFITTKG

-118 GRVDGLSADDIK
+118 GRVDGLSDDEIK
-130 HVTWITKPEPFV
+130 HITWVTKPEPFV
-142 QRELV
+142 PRERV

-153 MDYQGNEIVPLNRAD
+153 VDYQGNEIIPLNRTD
-168 VMEAIR
+168 VMEAIQ
-174 RLIEED
+174 RLIEEE

-195 PKHEEEIRA
+195 PQHEEEIRA
-204 LTAEADSHR
+204 LTGEADPHR
-213 KVYWSFGSSLSQ
+213 RVYWSFGSALSQ

-243 PTVERYLKGLETK
+243 PTVERYLKGLESK
-256 LQSGGLKGPL
+256 LQQGGLKGPL

-299 YVAGLLKHQNVI
+299 YVAGMLKHKNVI

-318 SFDVGLITE
+318 SFDVGLITD
-327 GYWRYAQEPIVE
+327 GYWRYAREPIVE

-360 ALVESETGRLLVG
+360 AQVDPDTGRLLVG
-373 PRSAGASPG
+373 ARSAGASPG
-382 PVCYDAGGEQVTVT
+382 PVCYDAAGEEVTVT
-396 DADLALGIIDP
+396 DADLVLGILDP
-407 NYFLGGRKHLN
+407 NYFLGGRKTLN
-418 KEKSLKAIEEKIARP
+418 QEKAVRFIEEKIARP
-433 LKLKVHEAAAGIYD
+433 LKLKTYEAAAGIYD

-479 GPVHASGFAAEL
+479 GPVHAAGFAAEL
-491 GIKQIYIFATSP
+491 GIKKIYIFSTSP

-509 AAAADV
+509 AASADV
-515 IRTRVMSCQYILP
+515 IHTRVMSCQYVLP
-528 ADPAVVNQRLD
+528 ADPVVINQRLES
-539 GIESEMK
+539 IESEMK
-546 TAMTG
+546 TAMTA
-551 EGFKPNQ
+551 EGFRPNQ
-558 IEFRRFFTIRYRR
+558 VEFRGFFTMRYRR
-571 QTAGVEMPVSWDRF
+571 QTAGVEMPLRWEHFS
-585 NAKRMTEMQSA
+585 AKRVAEMQSA
-596 FERKYEELYG
+596 FEKKYEELYG
-606 VGAGYTKA
+606 VGAGYAKA

-622 VDAVGK
+622 VDAMGK

-633 LSASRKRNRDL
+633 ISAGRKKKGDS
-644 KAARKGKRQVFF
+644 KAARKGKREIFF
-656 TRPDRRFIDTPVY
+656 TRPERKFIETPVY
-669 DYERLASGA
+669 DYERLGVGA
-678 VVKGP
+678 AVKGP

-689 FTTTLVPPDHKVTV
+689 FTTALVPPDHRVTV
-703 APFMNLVMQVP
+703 DPYMNLVMEAQ

>member
-1 MVVQKGGKDSMASK
+1 MASK

-93 TRSGVKVGFITTKG
+93 THSGVKVGFITTKG

-118 GRVDGLSADDIK
+118 GRVDGLSADEIK

-213 KVYWSFGSSLSQ
+213 KVYWSFGSSISQ

-360 ALVESETGRLLVG
+360 ALVEPETGRLLVG

-407 NYFLGGRKHLN
+407 DYFLGGRKHLN
-418 KEKSLKAIEEKIARP
+418 KEKSLKAIEENIARP

-528 ADPAVVNQRLD
+528 ANPAVVNQRLD
-539 GIESEMK
+539 AIESEMK

-558 IEFRRFFTIRYRR
+558 VEFRRFFTIRYRR

-596 FERKYEELYG
+596 FEKKYEELYG

-633 LSASRKRNRDL
+633 LSTSRKRKSDL

-656 TRPDRRFIDTPVY
+656 TRPDRKFIDTPVY
-669 DYERLASGA
+669 DYEGLGVGT

-703 APFMNLVMQVP
+703 DPFMNLVMQVP

>member
-1 MVVQKGGKDSMASK
+1 
-15 AQYIIG
+15 
-21 VDTGGTFTD
+21 
-30 VVVLSNAGEVWTAK
+30 
-44 ASTTPDD
+44 
-51 FSRGVM
+51 
-57 DAVDEAARTAGIETA
+57 
-72 KLLGNTT
+72 
-79 LFKHGSTVA
+79 
-88 TNALI
+88 
-93 TRSGVKVGFITTKG
+93 
-107 FEDTTEIMRAI
+107 
-118 GRVDGLSADDIK
+118 
-130 HVTWITKPEPFV
+130 
-142 QRELV
+142 
-147 IGVRER
+147 
-153 MDYQGNEIVPLNRAD
+153 
-168 VMEAIR
+168 MEAIR

-204 LTAEADSHR
+204 LTAEADPHR
-213 KVYWSFGSSLSQ
+213 KVYWSFGSSISQ

-360 ALVESETGRLLVG
+360 AQVEPETGRLLVG

-407 NYFLGGRKHLN
+407 NYFLGGRKNLN

-479 GPVHASGFAAEL
+479 GPVHAAGFAAEL

-539 GIESEMK
+539 AIESEMK

-558 IEFRRFFTIRYRR
+558 VEFRRFFTMRYRR

-596 FERKYEELYG
+596 FEKKYEELYG

-628 VAKPR
+628 VAKPG
-633 LSASRKRNRDL
+633 LSASRKKKRDL
-644 KAARKGKRQVFF
+644 KGRAQRQTTSIFHPSRPEVHRHAGLRLREPRRRRGGERAGRDRAAFYHDLGAARPQGHGGS
-656 TRPDRRFIDTPVY
+656 VY
-669 DYERLASGA
+669 EFGNASA
-678 VVKGP
+678 VSKNG
-683 AVIELP
+683 ILEYR
-689 FTTTLVPPDHKVTV
+689 
-703 APFMNLVMQVP
+703 NNGVME